1 MSNLKQFVKATIEN
15 GGASFNLVTGEL
27 NPTTGY
33 MVAIQGHEKI
43 VPNVT
48 SEKQLQYIISDFIRE
63 HAIILASGISN
74 EGNYIGTWLHE
85 GNLYLDVSCNVSN
98 KADAIK
104 VAKEGSQLA
113 IWDCANNCEIK
124 TV

>member
-74 EGNYIGTWLHE
+74 EGNFIGTWLHE

-104 VAKEGSQLA
+104 VAKEGNQLA

>member
-48 SEKQLQYIISDFIRE
+48 SEKQLQYIVADFIRE
-63 HAIILASGISN
+63 HAIILASCISN
-74 EGNYIGTWLHE
+74 EGNFIGTWLHE
-85 GNLYLDVSCNVSN
+85 NKLYLDVSCNIAD
-98 KADAIK
+98 KADATK
-104 VAKEGSQLA
+104 AAKSGNQLA
-113 IWDCANNCEIK
+113 IWDCENNCEIK